1 MKSDF
6 FFSFHQKQYC
16 LSQVNFTVNL
26 PKSKFSR
33 SFVKFCGIFF
43 CQILSQFIYKFSGNP
58 DGNMSAVSLC
68 LMINTQNQLIVSDP
82 DEQFV
87 QIQKR
92 RIERM
97 SSLLIF
103 LLFVSNSMSSFS

>member
-1 MKSDF
+1 
-6 FFSFHQKQYC
+6 
-16 LSQVNFTVNL
+16 
-26 PKSKFSR
+26 
-33 SFVKFCGIFF
+33 
-43 CQILSQFIYKFSGNP
+43 
-58 DGNMSAVSLC
+58 MSAVSLC

-103 LLFVSNSMSSFS
+103 LLFVSNSMSTMSSLVIPGDR

>member
-1 MKSDF
+1 
-6 FFSFHQKQYC
+6 
-16 LSQVNFTVNL
+16 
-26 PKSKFSR
+26 
-33 SFVKFCGIFF
+33 
-43 CQILSQFIYKFSGNP
+43 
-58 DGNMSAVSLC
+58 MSAVSLC
-68 LMINTQNQLIVSDP
+68 LMINTQNHLIVSDP

-103 LLFVSNSMSSFS
+103 LLFVSISMSSFS

>member
-1 MKSDF
+1 
-6 FFSFHQKQYC
+6 
-16 LSQVNFTVNL
+16 
-26 PKSKFSR
+26 
-33 SFVKFCGIFF
+33 
-43 CQILSQFIYKFSGNP
+43 
-58 DGNMSAVSLC
+58 MSAVSLC

-82 DEQFV
+82 DEQSV

-103 LLFVSNSMSSFS
+103 LLFVNNSMSSFS

>member
-1 MKSDF
+1 
-6 FFSFHQKQYC
+6 
-16 LSQVNFTVNL
+16 
-26 PKSKFSR
+26 
-33 SFVKFCGIFF
+33 
-43 CQILSQFIYKFSGNP
+43 
-58 DGNMSAVSLC
+58 MSAVSLC

-103 LLFVSNSMSSFS
+103 LLFVSNSMSTMSSLVIPGDG

>member
-1 MKSDF
+1 
-6 FFSFHQKQYC
+6 
-16 LSQVNFTVNL
+16 
-26 PKSKFSR
+26 
-33 SFVKFCGIFF
+33 
-43 CQILSQFIYKFSGNP
+43 
-58 DGNMSAVSLC
+58 MSAVSLC

-87 QIQKR
+87 QIQKQ

>member
-1 MKSDF
+1 
-6 FFSFHQKQYC
+6 
-16 LSQVNFTVNL
+16 
-26 PKSKFSR
+26 
-33 SFVKFCGIFF
+33 
-43 CQILSQFIYKFSGNP
+43 
-58 DGNMSAVSLC
+58 MSAVSLC

-103 LLFVSNSMSSFS
+103 LLFVSISMSSFS